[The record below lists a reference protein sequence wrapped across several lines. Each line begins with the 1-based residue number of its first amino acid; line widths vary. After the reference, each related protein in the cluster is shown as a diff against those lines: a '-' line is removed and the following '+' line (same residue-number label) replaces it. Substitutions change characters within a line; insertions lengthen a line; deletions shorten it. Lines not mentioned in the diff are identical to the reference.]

1 QTRAHA
7 EITVEHWL
15 VKLLEQGVGDLAV
28 LLRHYEIDVDGVWQ
42 GLLAALERLPRNMR
56 GKPGLSRGLQEL
68 LQAAWLIASL
78 DFGGLRIRS
87 AHLYLALLAAP
98 ERLSCRQAWPLF
110 SLSAAQL
117 RARWAWLEQVSAE
130 SEARSGPDELSSPA
144 EAGREAETALG
155 ELPEVL
161 TRFAG
166 DLTAK
171 ARQGLIDPL
180 QGRDKEMRQ
189 MVDVL
194 LRRRKN
200 NPILVGEPGV
210 GKTAAYHRA
219 AGEKRFANR
228 KPGTM

>member
-1 QTRAHA
+1 GLCQTRAHA
-7 EITVEHWL
+7 EFTVEHWP
-15 VKLLEQGVGDLAV
+15 VKLLEQGDGDLAV
-28 LLRHYEIDVDGVWQ
+28 LLRHYEIDVDEVWQ

-56 GKPGLSRGLQEL
+56 GKPGLSRGLEEL
-68 LQAAWLIASL
+68 LQAAWPLAWVE
-78 DFGGLRIRS
+78 FGGWLTRS
-87 AHLYLALLAAP
+87 APVYLALLAAP

-166 DLTAK
+166 DL
-171 ARQGLIDPL
+171 
-180 QGRDKEMRQ
+180 
-189 MVDVL
+189 
-194 LRRRKN
+194 
-200 NPILVGEPGV
+200 
-210 GKTAAYHRA
+210 
-219 AGEKRFANR
+219 
-228 KPGTM
+228 